1 MTAGVGQLIQNTDYN
16 SIRSIVDG
24 VMGANADGYGQALLS
39 SATTAGS
46 IITALQW
53 FNLRTDLVKARQH
66 QIGSAVGSTSAT
78 DGRNLLVPTSGA
90 TITESLRN
98 QFALFATTVDSNKK
112 SIDIDNVG
120 GQYSAEGLTTG
131 SQTSAWNGTLTHTV
145 TITGATSGTGSLDN
159 LKYFFNAGGSIR
171 ISANITSGSSKN
183 NTWSL
188 MFTQMGEFVMNYTQT
203 TYTGASAT
211 GSSIGFDDL
220 TTSDQ
225 LIGQKSAPSGSY
237 AENRYYI
244 YARKSS
250 NSTQVILTIQFQD
263 NDVGDTQTDENVTP
277 TLNSIVSQYRPSGAN
292 VSVASPTASGT
303 GLS

>member
-1 MTAGVGQLIQNTDYN
+1 
-16 SIRSIVDG
+16 
-24 VMGANADGYGQALLS
+24 
-39 SATTAGS
+39 
-46 IITALQW
+46 
-53 FNLRTDLVKARQH
+53 
-66 QIGSAVGSTSAT
+66 
-78 DGRNLLVPTSGA
+78 
-90 TITESLRN
+90 
-98 QFALFATTVDSNKK
+98 
-112 SIDIDNVG
+112 
-120 GQYSAEGLTTG
+120 
-131 SQTSAWNGTLTHTV
+131 
-145 TITGATSGTGSLDN
+145 
-159 LKYFFNAGGSIR
+159 
-171 ISANITSGSSKN
+171 
-183 NTWSL
+183 

-277 TLNSIVSQYRPSGAN
+277 TLNSIVSQYRPSGAK

>member
-24 VMGANADGYGQALLS
+24 VMGANSTGYGQALLS

-188 MFTQMGEFVMNYTQT
+188 MFTQMGEFAMNYTQT

-225 LIGQKSAPSGSY
+225 LIGQKAAPSGSY

-277 TLNSIVSQYRPSGAN
+277 TLNSIVSQYRPSGSN
-292 VSVASPTASGT
+292 VSVASPTASGI